1 MKKKGEESGCK
12 KVTFQRLSAQRKTL
26 QLKRSVQGSDD
37 QGSNHQGSY
46 YQGSNRQGS
55 YHHGSNRQG
64 SYHQGSHHQGSYH
77 QGSDFDGSYE
87 ESLCL
92 ESSKFNYLDPRIT
105 VAWCKKHN
113 VGLEKVFCQKL
124 RDNFKWALDTEED
137 FVF

>member
-12 KVTFQRLSAQRKTL
+12 KVTFQRLSAQQKTL
-26 QLKRSVQGSDD
+26 QLKRSDFQEGQDLERSVQGSDD
-37 QGSNHQGSY
+37 QGSDHQGSNHQGSC
-46 YQGSNRQGS
+46 
-55 YHHGSNRQG
+55 
-64 SYHQGSHHQGSYH
+64 HQGSDWKGLNHK
-77 QGSDFDGSYE
+77 GSDFDGSYE

-113 VGLEKVFCQKL
+113 VALEKVFCQKL
-124 RDNFKWALDTEED
+124 RDNFKWALYTEED